1 MKPGAPKVDG
11 MGVKSVVSKS
21 TALNLIPLSA
31 VIPTSDDDRQDVWPL
46 PVINRTGIEHRH
58 KRLEQVGCC

>member
-11 MGVKSVVSKS
+11 MGVESVVSKS

-31 VIPTSDDDRQDVWPL
+31 VIPTLHDDRQDVWPL
-46 PVINRTGIEHRH
+46 PVINRIGIERRH
-58 KRLEQVGCC
+58 KRLEQDGCC